1 MISKFSQ
8 LNFSKN
14 LEKFFIS
21 FYKNNLICLSA
32 ENASNGFYIG
42 KMIIDLDDSKKG
54 ISHTLIRNY
63 LLNVR
68 KKNMI
73 QVNNQYVL
81 QQTQLQSQYDK
92 IFSSSI
98 KYIQNELTTPDQ
110 ILNQND
116 GLNSACLVLIEDG
129 TVKFL
134 TDEQSVQDLENQKK
148 KVALIGKV
156 INVQGMDI
164 LNELKYQNSIV
175 LRNFVPYKQILLNK
189 LLLLLS
195 GFVGLSIIF
204 DLTTYDRKKNLLNP
218 LIKNDEQYKYI
229 FQIQQK
235 NQN

>member
-1 MISKFSQ
+1 MMSKYSQ

-14 LEKFFIS
+14 LEKFLIS
-21 FYKNNLICLSA
+21 FYKNNLICLQA

-73 QVNNQYVL
+73 KVDNQYIL
-81 QQTQLQSQYDK
+81 QQTQLQSQYDN

-98 KYIQNELTTPDQ
+98 KYIQNELITPDL
-110 ILNQND
+110 IQNEHD
-116 GLNSACLVLIEDG
+116 GMKTAYLVLIEDG
-129 TVKFL
+129 TIKFL
-134 TDEQSVQDLENQKK
+134 VDNQSIQELENQKK

-156 INVQGMDI
+156 INLQGMDI

-175 LRNFVPYKQILLNK
+175 LRDIVPYKQILLNK

-195 GFVGLSIIF
+195 GCFALSIIA
-204 DLTTYDRKKNLLNP
+204 DVTIYDRKKNLLNP
-218 LIKNDEQYKYI
+218 LIRNEEQFKYI
-229 FQIQQK
+229 FQIQQ
-235 NQN
+235 QNKK

>member
-1 MISKFSQ
+1 MSKFSE
-8 LNFSKN
+8 LSFSKN
-14 LEKFFIS
+14 LEKLFIS
-21 FYKNNLICLSA
+21 LYKNNLICLSA

-42 KMIIDLDDSKKG
+42 KIIIDLDESKKG
-54 ISHTLIRNY
+54 ISHALIRNY

-98 KYIQNELTTPDQ
+98 QYIQNELTTPNQ
-110 ILNQND
+110 ILKQY
-116 GLNSACLVLIEDG
+116 GGMNSAYLVLIEDG
-129 TVKFL
+129 TIKFL
-134 TDEQSVQDLENQKK
+134 TDNQSVQELENQKK

-156 INVQGMDI
+156 INIQGMDI

-189 LLLLLS
+189 LLLILS
-195 GFVGLSIIF
+195 GFFGLSIIS

-229 FQIQQK
+229 FQVNQQNK
-235 NQN
+235 K